1 MQNLGLIKI
10 CVDPHCEAVYHNIPK
25 KETKCKDCGG
35 RIRDINDNSKL
46 SDREEL
52 LKLIEVQCYE
62 DVSYACS

>member
-35 RIRDINDNSKL
+35 RIMEINDNSKL
-46 SDREEL
+46 SD
-52 LKLIEVQCYE
+52 EVQCYE